1 MLFKLLL
8 VLNLY
13 NGYHS
18 LPNIQCNER
27 LDVSINRIQRMYK
40 NPSAIIFEKY
50 YLTDVKFL
58 DHYTGQEIPT
68 GFLPS
73 MFFTIRKDNFKVV
86 KLPDCRKYSVCIKFG
101 YQSWDHT
108 IYYRNYIEYEGIDY

>member
-8 VLNLY
+8 FLNLC
-13 NGYHS
+13 NSYHS
-18 LPNIQCNER
+18 LPDIHCPDSLDANIHVIR
-27 LDVSINRIQRMYK
+27 RMYE
-40 NPSAIIFEKY
+40 NPSPIIFEKY

-73 MFFTIRKDNFKVV
+73 MFFTIRKDSSYF
-86 KLPDCRKYSVCIKFG
+86 CIKFG
-101 YQSWDHT
+101 YQSWNNT
-108 IYYRNYIEYEGIDY
+108 IFYRNSTERN